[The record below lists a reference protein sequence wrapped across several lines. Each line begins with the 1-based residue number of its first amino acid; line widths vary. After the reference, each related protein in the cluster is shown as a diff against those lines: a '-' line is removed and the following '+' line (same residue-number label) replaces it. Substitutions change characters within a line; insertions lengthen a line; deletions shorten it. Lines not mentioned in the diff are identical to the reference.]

1 VKGSL
6 KRKLLGGLALSAVLA
21 AVTMAAVTIAD
32 PAGHRRSSPLV
43 TAASYLGVSTAQL
56 KSELRSGKS
65 LGEIANATSGR
76 SSTGLIDTLLAA
88 ARARLAAAQA
98 NLPKRV
104 AAQVNRPGGRHGPSV
119 AAGYLGLTPAQLRA
133 ELRSGRTLAQI
144 ADATSG
150 KSAAGLIDALVAAR
164 TAKLAARVAAGAL
177 TKSQQAARVAKLR
190 RRVTAMV
197 NKPHRSNPAR
207 QGRRARRT
215 PKG

>member
-1 VKGSL
+1 VKRSL
-6 KRKLLGGLALSAVLA
+6 KQKLLAGLALSAILA

-65 LGEIANATSGR
+65 LGEIANATGGR

-119 AAGYLGLTPAQLRA
+119 AVRYLELTPAQLRA
-133 ELRSGRTLAQI
+133 ELRSGKTLAQI

-164 TAKLAARVAAGAL
+164 TATLAARVAAGAL
-177 TKSQQAARVAKLR
+177 TKSQEAARVATLSR
-190 RRVTAMV
+190 RMTAMV
-197 NKPHRSNPAR
+197 NKTHPLSRAR
-207 QGRRARRT
+207 QGRRAPHT
-215 PKG
+215 PRG